1 MAFGL
6 NIDFGGIIGNLTN
19 SVRSI
24 VSSKISNL
32 TNTIKSYSI
41 NSVAG
46 GLVNQIQSMV
56 GTSLNLNLSKLTG
69 GINFANS
76 LKGLPFPSLES
87 LSISSLYGVIDEN
100 IGKNLN
106 KFAKGL
112 ASSYKDLNFD
122 EISLGDKLA
131 GSVNNEID
139 IITNEVEAGTIA
151 GKSSLTVINELD
163 SLSNKQI
170 RDFSFDPQLQLNFVN
185 GLVDKQKN
193 KIYDLSFNTVPE
205 STIFDNQTSNL
216 QIDSIDS
223 FIDTNNNDFTFFNVE
238 TINETTISK
247 DFVTAQQNKI
257 ASIKEVDNPLARKID
272 ILNRYNKEEET
283 LAYINALNN
292 DFNPE

>member
-170 RDFSFDPQLQLNFVN
+170 RDFSFDPQL
-185 GLVDKQKN
+185 
-193 KIYDLSFNTVPE
+193 
-205 STIFDNQTSNL
+205 
-216 QIDSIDS
+216 
-223 FIDTNNNDFTFFNVE
+223 
-238 TINETTISK
+238 
-247 DFVTAQQNKI
+247 
-257 ASIKEVDNPLARKID
+257 
-272 ILNRYNKEEET
+272 
-283 LAYINALNN
+283 
-292 DFNPE
+292 